1 MRLLSDVQLN
11 QYQYRL
17 IDLCSLPPTNECR
30 GGAGGIDYFYN
41 FNLSMAKADTVFS
54 GQLQGDQPPLLD
66 PSQNAFIQ
74 LIYLSSENL
83 IYSVAPEI
91 TVSLIDEQ
99 RTFTLSQLTG
109 TLAFAKPDQFSC
121 YQLQGN
127 TFTQIDL
134 NTERAVCI

>member
-1 MRLLSDVQLN
+1 
-11 QYQYRL
+11 
-17 IDLCSLPPTNECR
+17 
-30 GGAGGIDYFYN
+30 
-41 FNLSMAKADTVFS
+41 MAKADTVFS